1 MFQIRDFREGD
12 TDALYDIALRSF
24 DEYFDPSVFAYFRT
38 QWRTGQLVAC
48 DVTGRPVGFIAGTRI
63 ESRKVRIMLFGVL
76 PEYRNKGVGKQLL
89 DALRMRAMMEGY
101 ISIVLEV
108 RTSNIGARR
117 FYLRN
122 GFRETDILMH
132 YYRDGGDGVR
142 MAAPVQMNQ

>member
-1 MFQIRDFREGD
+1 MIQIRDFMEGD

-24 DEYFDPSVFAYFRT
+24 DEYFDPSVFNYFRT

-48 DVTGRPVGFIAGTRI
+48 DVTGKPVGFIAGTRV

-76 PEYRNKGVGKQLL
+76 PEYRNMGIGKQLL
-89 DALRMRAMMEGY
+89 DAFRMRAMMEGY
-101 ISIVLEV
+101 ISIILEV
-108 RTSNIGARR
+108 RTSNMEARR

-122 GFRETDILMH
+122 GFRETDILMR

-142 MAAPVQMNQ
+142 MVSPVQMNQ